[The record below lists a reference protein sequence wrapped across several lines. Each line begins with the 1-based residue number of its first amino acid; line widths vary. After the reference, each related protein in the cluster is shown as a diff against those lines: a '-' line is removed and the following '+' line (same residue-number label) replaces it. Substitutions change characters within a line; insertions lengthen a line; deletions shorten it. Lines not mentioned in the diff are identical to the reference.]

1 MNLTH
6 GRPHRHSVY
15 IVALAAAIVLA
26 WPADRLSGQARQA
39 QPQTPRGI
47 QPDKDHPILPIGSP
61 APDFSLPGIDGQ
73 THTLKEYAGAK
84 VLAVVFESNHCP
96 VSILYEERIK
106 QLYNDY
112 RGKGVALVAINP
124 NNPGAVRLDEQG
136 YTDVSDSLEE
146 MKIRSAF
153 RKRQWPFLY
162 DGETQAVS
170 AKFGVVATP
179 HIFIFDAARRLQYQ
193 GRIDD
198 NIRPDLVKA
207 RDARNAL
214 DALLAG
220 RPVPVAQTG
229 AFGCA
234 TKWLTK
240 ATGVEQ
246 EKARIAAEP
255 VTLEATTAAQLEAIR
270 ANSTGKHLLV
280 NFWSTGCADCVSQ
293 FHGLQTTFRMYR
305 NRSGRYA
312 HLQLV
317 TVSTDPPA
325 KREDVLAF
333 LRKEQASSQNFQL
346 ASVDRRALQ
355 AVWGTSWDP
364 ATSFTVVIAPDGKVV
379 YQRAGKLDILTLR
392 RAILASMPDVVAY
405 PGQQAYWS
413 GK

>member
-1 MNLTH
+1 MKVT
-6 GRPHRHSVY
+6 GRT
-15 IVALAAAIVLA
+15 LCAAVFTFAVVLA
-26 WPADRLSGQARQA
+26 WPDLGVFGQARQGA
-39 QPQTPRGI
+39 PSTPRGI

-61 APDFSLPGIDGQ
+61 APDFALPGIDGR
-73 THTLKEYAGAK
+73 THRLGDYASAK

-96 VSILYEERIK
+96 MSILYEERIRK
-106 QLYNDY
+106 IHEDY

-124 NNPGAVRLDEQG
+124 NNPNAVRLDEQG

-153 RKRQWPFLY
+153 RKRSWPFLY
-162 DGETQAVS
+162 DGETQTTA
-170 AKFGVVATP
+170 AKFGAVATP
-179 HIFIFDAARRLQYQ
+179 HIYIFDQARRLQYQ

-198 NIRPDLVKA
+198 HVRPDLVKSH
-207 RDARNAL
+207 DARNAL

-220 RPVPVAQTG
+220 RPVPVQNTG

-255 VTLEATTAAQLEAIR
+255 VTLEATTAEQLKALR
-270 ANSTGKHLLV
+270 ANATGKHLVV
-280 NFWSTGCADCVSQ
+280 NFWSTACAACTAQ
-293 FHGLQTTFRMYR
+293 FPGLQTTFRMYR

-317 TVSTDPPA
+317 TVSMDPPA
-325 KREDVLAF
+325 AREKVLAF
-333 LRKEQASSQNFQL
+333 LRAQQASSQNVQL
-346 ASVDRRALQ
+346 DSVDRAALQ
-355 AVWGTSWDP
+355 AVWGPAFNP
-364 ATSFTVVIAPDGKVV
+364 ATSFTVVVAPDGKIV
-379 YQRAGKLDILTLR
+379 YQHAGRLDILTLR
-392 RAILASMPDVVAY
+392 RAILASLPDVPAY
-405 PGQQAYWS
+405 PGQQQYWAGR

>member
-1 MNLTH
+1 MSLRVRVVRTAAF
-6 GRPHRHSVY
+6 VF
-15 IVALAAAIVLA
+15 ALSAA
-26 WPADRLSGQARQA
+26 WPAGPMLGQAPPPA
-39 QPQTPRGI
+39 PSTPRGI

-61 APDFSLPGIDGQ
+61 APDFALPGVDGR
-73 THTLKEYAGAK
+73 THRLADYASAK

-96 VSILYEERIK
+96 MSILYEERIRK
-106 QLYNDY
+106 IHADY

-162 DGETQAVS
+162 DGETQAVA
-170 AKFGVVATP
+170 AKFGAVATP
-179 HIFIFDAARRLQYQ
+179 HIFVFDQARRLQYQ

-198 NIRPDLVKA
+198 NVRPDLVKSH
-207 RDARNAL
+207 DARNAI

-220 RPVPVAQTG
+220 KPVPVANTG

-255 VTLEATTAAQLEAIR
+255 VTLEATTAEQLKAIR
-270 ANSTGKHLLV
+270 ANATGKHLLV
-280 NFWSTGCADCVSQ
+280 NFWSTGCAACTAQ
-293 FHGLQTTFRMYR
+293 FNGLQTTFRMYR
-305 NRSGRYA
+305 ARSGKYQ

-317 TVSTDPPA
+317 TVSTDAPA
-325 KREDVLAF
+325 DREKVLAF

-346 ASVDRRALQ
+346 SAVDRKALQ
-355 AVWGTSWDP
+355 ADWGAAVNP

-379 YQRAGKLDILTLR
+379 YQHAGKLDILTLR
-392 RAILASMPDVVAY
+392 RAILASMPDVPAY
-405 PGQQAYWS
+405 PGQQAYWAQR
-413 GK
+413 

>member
-1 MNLTH
+1 MNLT
-6 GRPHRHSVY
+6 RRA
-15 IVALAAAIVLA
+15 IVAVALTIAIVLV
-26 WPADRLSGQARQA
+26 WSQSGTFGQAPQA
-39 QPQTPRGI
+39 PPSTPRGI

-61 APDFSLPGIDGQ
+61 APDFSLPGVDGK
-73 THTLKEYAGAK
+73 THTLSEYASAK

-106 QLYNDY
+106 QLYLDY

-162 DGETQAVS
+162 DGETQAV
-170 AKFGVVATP
+170 AARFGAVATP
-179 HIFIFDAARRLQYQ
+179 HIFVFDQARKLQYQ

-198 NIRPDLVKA
+198 NIRPDLVKS
-207 RDARNAL
+207 RDARNAI

-220 RPVPVAQTG
+220 RPVPVANTG

-255 VTLEATTAAQLEAIR
+255 VTLESTSAEQLKTLR
-270 ANSTGKHLLV
+270 ANATGKHLLV
-280 NFWSTGCADCVSQ
+280 NFWSTSCAACTAQ
-293 FHGLQTTFRMYR
+293 FNGLQTTFRMYR
-305 NRSGRYA
+305 ARSGKYA
-312 HLQLV
+312 HMQLV
-317 TVSTDPPA
+317 TISTDAPA
-325 KREDVLAF
+325 DREKVLAF

-355 AVWGTSWDP
+355 ADWGAAFDP
-364 ATSFTVVIAPDGKVV
+364 ATSFTVVIAPDGKIV
-379 YQRAGKLDILTLR
+379 YQRAGKLDILTVR
-392 RAILASMPDVVAY
+392 RAILASMPDVAAY
-405 PGQQAYWS
+405 PGQQAYWA

>member
-1 MNLTH
+1 
-6 GRPHRHSVY
+6 V
-15 IVALAAAIVLA
+15 AAAVVFSSSEA
-26 WPADRLSGQARQA
+26 AFGQGA
-39 QPQTPRGI
+39 PSTPRGI

-61 APDFSLPGIDGQ
+61 APDFSLPGIDGRM
-73 THTLKEYAGAK
+73 HRLSDYSSAK

-96 VSILYEERIK
+96 MSILYEERIRK
-106 QLYNDY
+106 IHEDY
-112 RGKGVALVAINP
+112 RSKGVALVAINP

-162 DGETQAVS
+162 DGETQATA
-170 AKFGVVATP
+170 AKFGAVATP
-179 HIFIFDAARRLQYQ
+179 HIFVFDQSRRLQYQ

-198 NIRPDLVKA
+198 SVRPDLVKSH
-207 RDARNAL
+207 DARNAI

-220 RPVPVAQTG
+220 RPVPVQNTG

-255 VTLEATTAAQLEAIR
+255 VTLQPISAEQLKAIR
-270 ANSTGKHLLV
+270 VNATGKHLLV
-280 NFWSTGCADCVSQ
+280 NFWSTACAACTAQ
-293 FHGLQTTFRMYR
+293 FAGLQTTFRMYR
-305 NRSGRYA
+305 NRSGKYQ

-325 KREDVLAF
+325 RADDVLAF
-333 LRKEQASSQNFQL
+333 LRREQASSQNYQL
-346 ASVDRRALQ
+346 EAVDRRALQ
-355 AVWGTSWDP
+355 AVWGAAIEP
-364 ATSFTVVIAPDGKVV
+364 GTSFTLVIAPDGKIV
-379 YQRAGKLDILTLR
+379 YQHAGKLDILTLR
-392 RAILASMPDVVAY
+392 RAILASMPDVPAY
-405 PGQQAYWS
+405 PGQQQYWA